1 MTTGPKPGRDDDV
14 GEHAVVLGASL
25 AGLAAAASLAER
37 FDRVTIVERDTM
49 PQSGGCRGGIP
60 QGRHVHILLPAG
72 LVGLSELLPGI
83 VEDLRERR
91 PRDALRRGSLP
102 HRQWERLLDD
112 ADLEF
117 VGATR
122 PLLESVVRDRVL
134 ALSGVRLLEGQDAC
148 GLLATPGRPQ

>member
-1 MTTGPKPGRDDDV
+1 MRDTPSFVHPRLDGHVAPTTGPKPAAMTV

-49 PQSGGCRGGIP
+49 PQSGDAAGIP
-60 QGRHVHILLPAG
+60 GTARPHLVARG

-83 VEDLRERR
+83 VEDLRARR

-102 HRQWERLLDD
+102 HRQW
-112 ADLEF
+112 A
-117 VGATR
+117 
-122 PLLESVVRDRVL
+122 L
-134 ALSGVRLLEGQDAC
+134 AAR
-148 GLLATPGRPQ
+148 